1 MTITCLD
8 GKVVGLWM
16 DPWMDEKFQLVIV
29 ILAIRANHFS
39 IYNILMIKTNVAS
52 LELQYVFDNQFVSK
66 CLLVFS
72 IIYWQG

>member
-1 MTITCLD
+1 
-8 GKVVGLWM
+8 M

-72 IIYWQG
+72 IIY